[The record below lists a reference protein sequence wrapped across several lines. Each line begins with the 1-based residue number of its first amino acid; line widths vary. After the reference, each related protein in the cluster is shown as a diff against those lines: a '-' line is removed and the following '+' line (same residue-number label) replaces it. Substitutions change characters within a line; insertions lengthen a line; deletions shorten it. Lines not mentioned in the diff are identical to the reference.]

1 MAEQAVGQEAREYEL
16 VYIIQP
22 EMDESGI
29 LSLNERVAQMI
40 GNHSGEVLTTEMWG
54 RRTLAYPIKR
64 NFEGH
69 YVMQRFTMLPD
80 GTEEIE
86 RFLRLSEDVIRYLM
100 FRRSE

>member
-1 MAEQAVGQEAREYEL
+1 MAEQAIGQEAREYEL

-86 RFLRLSEDVIRYLM
+86 RFLRLNEDVIRYLM
-100 FRRSE
+100 FRRSA

>member
-1 MAEQAVGQEAREYEL
+1 
-16 VYIIQP
+16 
-22 EMDESGI
+22 MDESGI

-86 RFLRLSEDVIRYLM
+86 RFLRLNEDVIRYLM
-100 FRRSE
+100 FRRSA